1 MVIYNYKK
9 IYSFPGRLFIV
20 SSFALSPPR
29 NYCFSIVS
37 VDYNRRSRSPQAI
50 SQLFEWMRANFA
62 NRFPILSDK
71 LTTLAPAEWVQKV
84 GFSII
89 YSSDEISISFSFVCS
104 QKAQRAPSSDKR
116 EILKNE
122 NCRRLRLVID
132 MRIIKFRRR
141 RKTLAKINFRKN
153 QQIES

>member
-71 LTTLAPAEWVQKV
+71 LTTLAPAEWVQEV

-89 YSSDEISISFSFVCS
+89 YSSDEISIYRFRLFVAKRLKELRRVTKGKFSKMKTADGCV
-104 QKAQRAPSSDKR
+104 SSSIC
-116 EILKNE
+116 E
-122 NCRRLRLVID
+122 
-132 MRIIKFRRR
+132 
-141 RKTLAKINFRKN
+141 
-153 QQIES
+153 